1 FLANLAPDISDNTIN
16 NFKPIMEKGNNNS
29 NNNGNTNNNSVDNTQ
44 RDNNN
49 SNNNNNNNTRE
60 FYMPQS
66 EPPGTSLPGS
76 STSTPLDTS
85 PFHEPLAAPVTT
97 TSPTPSTNLTNVS
110 PSPSTNNLTTTTTT
124 TTTATTA
131 TTTTTP
137 TPAAAHKTQAAFVNK
152 LYTMVEDQSIQ
163 NLISWAPSGDV
174 FSVSNPT
181 EFSKSVLPQYFKH
194 NNWQMYGFHKVN
206 DMFHANPT
214 SESQAWEFKHSDFR
228 RGHLAALQNIK
239 RKSSKPPNPII
250 KGNLGNSGTGQNPS
264 ADTDT
269 RDDRIDCLTTQM
281 SEMMDRMRQMSES
294 YSLLYAETVSCKML
308 QSKHQQVIT
317 AITSLL
323 ATMSREDDS
332 NDPRSLKRKFDI
344 DLLTAEVAK
353 LGQGDIPPPSH
364 SPMMQHPSSHYPR
377 EHPTRSMSTPQPMVG
392 LEPTSNMHTNSMN
405 DIEYRMQTSSPFG
418 SNHHRPQSKVHQTSS
433 PLAMLP
439 EIPFS
444 SFQPSNN
451 YLRHRS
457 PEPISGVSPA
467 NSRSASLDT
476 YSSRS
481 VSGSQTA
488 SQYSQSNSHSSHMS
502 SSSLPSPPT
511 RRTSQPA
518 SSLGFGSDSNLLNP
532 SENRYKDNNSSTIS
546 QSQSQQQRP
555 PSSSSTSPTP
565 FKSENPVVNNPS
577 TSQTRAPPLSDPPDN
592 NEEFVKRR
600 KRN

>member
-1 FLANLAPDISDNTIN
+1 
-16 NFKPIMEKGNNNS
+16 MEKGNNNS

-194 NNWQMYGFHKVN
+194 NNWQSFVRQLNMYGFHKVN

-518 SSLGFGSDSNLLNP
+518 SSLGF
-532 SENRYKDNNSSTIS
+532 
-546 QSQSQQQRP
+546 
-555 PSSSSTSPTP
+555 
-565 FKSENPVVNNPS
+565 ENPVVNNPS